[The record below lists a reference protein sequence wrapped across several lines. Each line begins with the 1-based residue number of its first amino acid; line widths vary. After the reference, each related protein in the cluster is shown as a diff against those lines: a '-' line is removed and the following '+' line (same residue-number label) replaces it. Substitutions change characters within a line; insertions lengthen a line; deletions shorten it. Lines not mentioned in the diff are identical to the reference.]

1 MSISHNVHS
10 LKQSFAQVTVL
21 LNSMERRSKMTYHL
35 SDEQEKYFYDTLEE
49 LCKQSRLL
57 ESHRYM
63 QHGDTSV
70 FRHSVSVAYFSY
82 YLALKMNAPVDIH
95 SLVRGALLHDY
106 FLYDWHEKD
115 ASHKWH
121 GFHHAKKACENAAR
135 DIPDLNEIEKD
146 MIKCHMFPLNIVP
159 PKYMEGW
166 ILCCADKICS
176 GAETVKGRLPEHI
189 VLPWRKQIRSEL

>member
-1 MSISHNVHS
+1 
-10 LKQSFAQVTVL
+10 
-21 LNSMERRSKMTYHL
+21 MTYHL

-49 LCKQSRLL
+49 LCRQSRLL

-135 DIPDLNEIEKD
+135 DIPARSCLAD
-146 MIKCHMFPLNIVP
+146 MRKALTFFVCHKAKAIADFCKRRQPMQLPAKKCQPVP
-159 PKYMEGW
+159 AFCYFLFHGT
-166 ILCCADKICS
+166 S
-176 GAETVKGRLPEHI
+176 
-189 VLPWRKQIRSEL
+189 

>member
-1 MSISHNVHS
+1 M
-10 LKQSFAQVTVL
+10 
-21 LNSMERRSKMTYHL
+21 MERWQIR
-35 SDEQEKYFYDTLEE
+35 LEP
-49 LCKQSRLL
+49 K
-57 ESHRYM
+57 
-63 QHGDTSV
+63 
-70 FRHSVSVAYFSY
+70 
-82 YLALKMNAPVDIH
+82 

-176 GAETVKGRLPEHI
+176 GAETVKGHLPEHI

>member
-1 MSISHNVHS
+1 
-10 LKQSFAQVTVL
+10 
-21 LNSMERRSKMTYHL
+21 MTYHL

-159 PKYMEGW
+159 PKYMEAGSY
-166 ILCCADKICS
+166 A
-176 GAETVKGRLPEHI
+176 V
-189 VLPWRKQIRSEL
+189 QIRSVPGQKP